1 MQLNPASPYPV
12 HYDASNCAN
21 EPINFIATIQDHA
34 CLLACRA
41 SDWTVLQASS
51 NTARHL
57 GLPFESLLQQQ
68 LFEKL
73 PDDAAASML
82 SAIAKG
88 NAYLA
93 ANPVRINIPI
103 NGQPNW
109 LNCLIHPQGD
119 ICIFEFE
126 SFDEDALSFNMQR
139 KLSEAMQ
146 HIQHCESLSGVLQTS
161 AEEVKKIIGYDR
173 VMIYRFDEEG
183 HGTVAAEA
191 REPHLEALLGLHYPA
206 SDIPAQARAL
216 FLKTPARIITDVN
229 TPPAILQPPISPMTG
244 QPLDLTN
251 CTGRGVSPIHLEYLG
266 NMGVRASMSIAIVF
280 EEKLWGLISCH
291 HYSPKV
297 TGHFKRHA
305 AWFLGQIISTH
316 LGLQSMI
323 SFRQSVMK
331 ASVVKSKLFEQMAV
345 NWDLFEG
352 LTKGETTLL
361 DLTDCGG
368 AAIYHEGNLALM
380 GKTPDKAA
388 VMDLMQ
394 WMDEQVSEVVFST
407 HELPKLYPPAAAWK
421 TVAAGLLAVR
431 LSNVPGDY
439 LLWFR
444 PEVVQ
449 TVYWSGNPEKAITRE
464 AGNVHISP
472 RKSFEKWLQLVE
484 GSSQPWQAYELET
497 ALALRNDVKDFI
509 FQKYREVRQTNRE
522 LTEAYDDL
530 ETFSYSISHDLRA
543 PLRTIEG
550 YSDLLK
556 ENYGEALGED
566 GLHLLETIKEN
577 SIKLADL
584 ISGLLAYTR
593 AGKKNLILNRI
604 SLDEVVRHE
613 LNPLMEAALQQGR
626 KVELQI
632 SNDLPTVVA
641 DKPALIILLK
651 NLLSNAF
658 KYTAN
663 SNPTIIEIGGSETN
677 GFVQFFVKDN
687 GMGFDMQHAGRIFGV
702 FNRLV
707 NDEQFEGTGIG
718 LAIVKRI
725 VEKHNGTVTVESNP
739 DKGTT
744 FFVRMPVGTE

>member
-1 MQLNPASPYPV
+1 M
-12 HYDASNCAN
+12 DA
-21 EPINFIATIQDHA
+21 
-34 CLLACRA
+34 
-41 SDWTVLQASS
+41 
-51 NTARHL
+51 
-57 GLPFESLLQQQ
+57 
-68 LFEKL
+68 
-73 PDDAAASML
+73 
-82 SAIAKG
+82 
-88 NAYLA
+88 
-93 ANPVRINIPI
+93 
-103 NGQPNW
+103 
-109 LNCLIHPQGD
+109 
-119 ICIFEFE
+119 
-126 SFDEDALSFNMQR
+126 
-139 KLSEAMQ
+139 
-146 HIQHCESLSGVLQTS
+146 
-161 AEEVKKIIGYDR
+161 
-173 VMIYRFDEEG
+173 
-183 HGTVAAEA
+183 
-191 REPHLEALLGLHYPA
+191 
-206 SDIPAQARAL
+206 
-216 FLKTPARIITDVN
+216 
-229 TPPAILQPPISPMTG
+229 
-244 QPLDLTN
+244 
-251 CTGRGVSPIHLEYLG
+251 
-266 NMGVRASMSIAIVF
+266 
-280 EEKLWGLISCH
+280 
-291 HYSPKV
+291 
-297 TGHFKRHA
+297 
-305 AWFLGQIISTH
+305 
-316 LGLQSMI
+316 
-323 SFRQSVMK
+323 
-331 ASVVKSKLFEQMAV
+331 
-345 NWDLFEG
+345 
-352 LTKGETTLL
+352 
-361 DLTDCGG
+361 
-368 AAIYHEGNLALM
+368 
-380 GKTPDKAA
+380 
-388 VMDLMQ
+388 
-394 WMDEQVSEVVFST
+394 QVSEVVFST

-464 AGNVHISP
+464 AGSVHISP

-509 FQKYREVRQTNRE
+509 FQKYREVQQTNRE

-556 ENYGEALGED
+556 ENYGEALGKD
-566 GLHLLETIKEN
+566 GLHLLETIKDN
-577 SIKLADL
+577 SIKLTDL

-613 LNPLMEAALQQGR
+613 LTPLMEAALQQGR
-626 KVELQI
+626 KVDLLI

-687 GMGFDMQHAGRIFGV
+687 GIGFDMQHAGRIFGV

-707 NDEQFEGTGIG
+707 NDEQFDGTGIG

-744 FFVRMPVGTE
+744 FFVRMPVGSE